1 MRRFSPR
8 PLAAALLSLA
18 SLAGAQPAPL
28 GGWPQHAKARP
39 APPVVMPAPYVFVA
53 PPADADVLFDGASLS
68 RWMMDD
74 GSDAKWRLVDGAF
87 EVAPGSGTLMTRDA
101 VGDVQLHIE
110 WMSPA
115 PAKGTGQDRG
125 NSGVF
130 FAAGRYEVQVLDS
143 YGNATYPDGQAA
155 SLYGQYPPL
164 VNASRAPGQ
173 WQTYDIIYRRPR
185 FSATK
190 RLLQPAILTV
200 YHNGVLVHDHQ
211 ALVGPTANGSRPP
224 FAWHEDRLP
233 ITLQDHG
240 HPVRFRNVWLRH
252 LEPVPGAQVQYRSPE
267 GESYRGLPT
276 TKAIDDARAALGGNY
291 RDVPKVIALGMAQ
304 SGARQFREAIAT
316 FTKGLNALPPN
327 ASARDRAMLLRWRGH
342 RYLSVRDVVRA
353 ESDLTR
359 GLALDSTNYGILF
372 HLGVLRF
379 AQGRHAE
386 AAKLFARAQPLA
398 PDGGERAGSTDW
410 LWMSLSRAGKK
421 AEAEAMLA
429 QRIDQRPDPKP
440 APPGYGYVT
449 RLKLYRGDI
458 TPEQVITPAD
468 SDAVQRSTLYYGLGN
483 WYRVQG
489 DTAKARDM
497 WERAIHSGGW
507 AGFGFIVAERELR
520 RRSTTH

>member
-1 MRRFSPR
+1 
-8 PLAAALLSLA
+8 
-18 SLAGAQPAPL
+18 
-28 GGWPQHAKARP
+28 
-39 APPVVMPAPYVFVA
+39 MPAPYVFVA

-185 FSATK
+185 FSAAK

-252 LEPVPGAQVQYRSPE
+252 LEPAPGAPVQYRSPE
-267 GESYRGLPT
+267 GESYRGLPN
-276 TKAIDDARAALGGNY
+276 TKAIDDARAALGGKY
-291 RDVPKVIALGMAQ
+291 RDVPKVIALGVAQ

-316 FTKGLNALPPN
+316 FTKGLNTLPPT

-342 RYLSVRDVVRA
+342 RYLSVRDFVRA
-353 ESDLTR
+353 EADLTR

-507 AGFGFIVAERELR
+507 AGFGFIVAERELAR
-520 RRSTTH
+520 RARASAR